1 MDHTVLFDQTLT
13 GLGFDLVP
21 VYNCFDVG
29 YRADQGW
36 PLKLPDVD
44 FTANTLLLLHFQ
56 DFVTPTATGCVE
68 LEQVERH
75 YGSRANQV
83 LVTYWS
89 HGLDRVY
96 RGPVNLIEFSSHNMQ
111 TIQGAVATQHQWQ
124 PAFEQPRTQA
134 WQCLNG
140 RMCLHRRRAVD
151 QLLQFENGCLSY
163 GNEIALPEWSYQT
176 YRGTENHD
184 NFVRLAPLYARSAV
198 NIVTE
203 TQYDSRPGI
212 VTEKTLQAMI
222 AKQIPI
228 VIGHPG
234 IVQDCKE
241 LGFDMFDDVVDCGY
255 DWAPNHSR
263 VELAIDLNRKLIRGD
278 IDLAP
283 YQARLNAQQKFV
295 LEQYVGQLSQQFI
308 VAATKLRASQKI
320 YPFF

>member
-13 GLGFDLVP
+13 QLGFELVP

-29 YRADQGW
+29 YDPVQGW
-36 PLKLPDVD
+36 PLKLPDID
-44 FTANTLLLLHFQ
+44 FTDRTLLLLHFQ

-68 LEQVERH
+68 LDRVEQK
-75 YGSRANQV
+75 YGSHANQV
-83 LVTYWS
+83 LVTFWS

-96 RGPVNLIEFSSHNMQ
+96 RGPVNLIEFSSHNLQ
-111 TIQGAVATQHQWQ
+111 TIQGAIQTQTQWQ
-124 PAFEQPRTQA
+124 SWFDQPRTQA

-140 RMCLHRRRAVD
+140 RMCLHRRRVVD
-151 QLLQFENGCLSY
+151 QLLKLQGGTVSY

-184 NFVRLAPLYARSAV
+184 NFVRLAPLYSKTAV

-203 TQYDSRPGI
+203 TQYDARPGI

-222 AKQIPI
+222 AGQIPI

-234 IVQDCKE
+234 IVQDCCE
-241 LGFDMFDDVVDCGY
+241 LGFDMFVDLVDCSY
-255 DWAPNHSR
+255 DWLPNNCR
-263 VELAIDLNRKLIRGD
+263 AEMAIQLNQDLIQGQ

-283 YQARLNAQQKFV
+283 YQNRLQAQRRFV
-295 LEQYVGQLSQQFI
+295 LEQYSEILCGRFQQ
-308 VAATKLRASQKI
+308 AASQLGAI
-320 YPFF
+320 